1 MREQWRGTSIV
12 GSSVKYSR
20 ELESRMLVEML
31 RSLSIS
37 HQQRFFDRRVER
49 VVWHPRCRTSL
60 AVGSHGGD
68 VFLWNYEDDMR
79 TAKIV
84 DGCGRGGAINDM
96 KFSHS
101 GDRLYTVGHDG
112 VLPSPAPLPCAP
124 LPPHFP
130 LLPAPRRFRTRCACV
145 FVCVCVCAHTHTHT
159 HTHKHTQVNACPC
172 RPYSRS

>member
-1 MREQWRGTSIV
+1 MMRERWRGACIV
-12 GSSVKYSR
+12 GASVKYSK
-20 ELESRMLVEML
+20 ELESRMLVDML

-49 VVWHPRCRTSL
+49 VVWHPQCRTSL

-79 TAKIV
+79 TAKVV

-112 VLPSPAPLPCAP
+112 ALPSSSPFPCAP
-124 LPPHFP
+124 QPPHFL
-130 LLPAPRRFRTRCACV
+130 LLPAPRPFRTSWACAR
-145 FVCVCVCAHTHTHT
+145 ARARTHTHT
-159 HTHKHTQVNACPC
+159 HT
-172 RPYSRS
+172 R